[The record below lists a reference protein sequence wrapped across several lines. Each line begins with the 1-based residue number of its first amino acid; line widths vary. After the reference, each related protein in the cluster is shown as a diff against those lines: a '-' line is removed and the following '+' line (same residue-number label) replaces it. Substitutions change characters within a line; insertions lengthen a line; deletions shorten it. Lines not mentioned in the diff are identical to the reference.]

1 MQQITRG
8 VTSVAEQSSKR
19 ESSPAGLRP
28 SGGAFAT
35 PPQVR
40 RTPVSAR
47 AVGSFVPRL
56 TKTVM
61 QKFGFS
67 TAALLTDWQQIVGP
81 DLARHTRPMKLKWPR
96 NPADALDAEQTG
108 RPGATLYL
116 QVDGARALDV
126 QYKGREIIDRINSY
140 FGYRAV
146 ADMRLE
152 QTPAPALEKPA
163 LPRQVVSSKPAK
175 PRAPVDL
182 GTVADDRLRA
192 ALDRLQKG
200 MARR

>member
-1 MQQITRG
+1 MQQITSG
-8 VTSVAEQSSKR
+8 ATSVSDKTSIV
-19 ESSPAGLRP
+19 ESSPASRR
-28 SGGAFAT
+28 SGGAFSN

-40 RTPVSAR
+40 KIPVSAR
-47 AVGSFVPRL
+47 AVGSYVPRL

-67 TAALLTDWQQIVGP
+67 TAALLTDWSQIVGP
-81 DLARHTRPMKLKWPR
+81 DLARYTRPMKLKWPR
-96 NPADALDAEQTG
+96 TPADALDVEQAG

-126 QYKGREIIDRINSY
+126 QYKARQIVDRINSY

-146 ADMRLE
+146 ADMRIE
-152 QTPAPALEKPA
+152 QTPAPALEKAA
-163 LPRQVVSSKPAK
+163 LPRQVLSAAPAK
-175 PRAPVDL
+175 PRASVDL
-182 GTVADDRLRA
+182 GAVADDRLRA

-200 MARR
+200 IARR